1 MKDDGKVKRQKVATI
16 NTLKMEEDKDTKPIS
31 VKEKNAENRLV
42 NWMNL
47 DDSELS
53 LHSEILK
60 DSDHSAADDT
70 TDDEVDEEVVG
81 ENCVCSNQIP
91 AVENVNPSTD
101 DKSKCMENQKQEGS
115 RSHDRDIRGPEIKF
129 KQIVQNV
136 SSHEK
141 HPKIAFC
148 PKEVKRIID
157 SEELLLKNAQSHTIR
172 KILVFAS
179 LGIRHGCEDLYELE
193 FSHFTILRKGEPFV
207 SSKDPGVK
215 LSFSLY
221 CSVITFSILNLD

>member
-1 MKDDGKVKRQKVATI
+1 MKDDGKAKRQKVATI
-16 NTLKMEEDKDTKPIS
+16 NTLKIEEDKDTKPIS
-31 VKEKNAENRLV
+31 VKEKNAENLLV

-47 DDSELS
+47 DDTELS

-60 DSDHSAADDT
+60 ESDHSAADDT
-70 TDDEVDEEVVG
+70 TDDDDDGEDEVDEEVVG
-81 ENCVCSNQIP
+81 ENCVCSNKIP
-91 AVENVNPSTD
+91 AEENVNPSTD
-101 DKSKCMENQKQEGS
+101 DMSKCMENQKQEGS
-115 RSHDRDIRGPEIKF
+115 RNHHHDIRGPEIKF

-136 SSHEK
+136 SSHKK

-172 KILVFAS
+172 KIIVFAS

-207 SSKDPGVK
+207 SSKDPGVSF
-215 LSFSLY
+215 LSH
-221 CSVITFSILNLD
+221 CIIL

>member
-1 MKDDGKVKRQKVATI
+1 MKDDGKAKRQKVATI
-16 NTLKMEEDKDTKPIS
+16 NTLKIEEDKDTKPIS

-42 NWMNL
+42 NWMNF
-47 DDSELS
+47 DDTELS

-60 DSDHSAADDT
+60 ESDHSAADDT
-70 TDDEVDEEVVG
+70 TDDDDDGEDEVDEEVVG
-81 ENCVCSNQIP
+81 ENCVFSNKIP
-91 AVENVNPSTD
+91 AEENVNPSTD
-101 DKSKCMENQKQEGS
+101 DMSKCMEN
-115 RSHDRDIRGPEIKF
+115 HHHDIRGPEIKF

-136 SSHEK
+136 SSHKK

-172 KILVFAS
+172 KIIVFAS

-207 SSKDPGVK
+207 SSKDPGVSF
-215 LSFSLY
+215 LSHYIVL
-221 CSVITFSILNLD
+221 